1 MHNYESLN
9 LFYLF
14 FSFSMYHT
22 AGRRQKKKKNPRE
35 GNNTHVLEV
44 RCKKKK
50 LGKMYFGLFLIKGC
64 CLHLCT
70 CYRMQIK
77 KRQMRNF
84 QMRHCSFVQISEV
97 IDNHAMMGVHVEL
110 NTLIMILMIVN
121 VQNL

>member
-44 RCKKKK
+44 KCKKNWVKCISVVFNQR
-50 LGKMYFGLFLIKGC
+50 LLSSFL
-64 CLHLCT
+64 
-70 CYRMQIK
+70 CYRRQIK

-84 QMRHCSFVQISEV
+84 QMRYCSFVQISEV
-97 IDNHAMMGVHVEL
+97 IDSHAMMGVHVEL
-110 NTLIMILMIVN
+110 NTLIMIVMIVS
-121 VQNL
+121 VQYL